1 LPNLSGIEVLDGGA
15 GAANTLLGSSG
26 IDILDFSSLSVR
38 NFLIDAGGGD
48 DIVIGGAEGETIDGG
63 SGADTL
69 SGGGGADR
77 FMIGASALSARDV
90 VTDLEA
96 TDTIDLSGLVS
107 SLGATPASAADHVRF
122 VQNGLDVEIRI
133 DQNGTSM
140 GDTNTLVA
148 VIQNQAAGHVQHQ
161 TFYG

>member
-1 LPNLSGIEVLDGGA
+1 
-15 GAANTLLGSSG
+15 
-26 IDILDFSSLSVR
+26 
-38 NFLIDAGGGD
+38 
-48 DIVIGGAEGETIDGG
+48 
-63 SGADTL
+63 
-69 SGGGGADR
+69 
-77 FMIGASALSARDV
+77 MIGASALSARDV